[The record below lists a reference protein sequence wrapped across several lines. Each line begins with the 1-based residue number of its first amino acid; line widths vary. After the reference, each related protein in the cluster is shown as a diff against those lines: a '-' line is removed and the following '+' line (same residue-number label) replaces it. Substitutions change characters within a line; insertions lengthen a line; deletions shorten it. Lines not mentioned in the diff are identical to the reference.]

1 MLKKV
6 IIYLFVVVVL
16 VACDSKTIEQKEVS
30 NQKKSNAVVETIM
43 NRRSIRSY
51 KPEQIK
57 PDELDIILECGIN
70 APSARNIQPWSV
82 RVVQSKEVLTK
93 LNSDYVN
100 YTKLQNPEFSNRV
113 PDYDV
118 LFGAPTFVL
127 IAGDTTEMY
136 AQNDCGMLAQN
147 MLLAAESMQIGSCV
161 LGGIIRFINSPQ
173 GKEFRDMLLLP
184 DNHRLFIGIVFGY
197 KDENPDAKPRDA
209 SKVKK
214 IN

>member
-1 MLKKV
+1 MFKKV
-6 IIYLFVVVVL
+6 IVYLFVVAVL
-16 VACDSKTIEQKEVS
+16 VACDSKTIEQKEAS
-30 NQKKSNAVVETIM
+30 DQQKSNAVVEAIM

-57 PDELDIILECGIN
+57 PEELDIILQCGIN
-70 APSARNIQPWSV
+70 APSARNIQPWAV
-82 RVVQSKEVLTK
+82 RVIQSKEVLTK
-93 LNSDYVN
+93 LNTDYIN

-136 AQNDCGMLAQN
+136 TQNDCGMLAQN

-173 GKEFRDMLLLP
+173 GQEFRDMLLLP

-197 KDENPDAKPRDA
+197 KNETPDAKPRDA
-209 SKVKK
+209 SKVMK
-214 IN
+214 IK

>member
-1 MLKKV
+1 MFKKV
-6 IIYLFVVVVL
+6 IVYLFVVAVL
-16 VACDSKTIEQKEVS
+16 VACDSKTIEQREAS
-30 NQKKSNAVVETIM
+30 DQQKSNAVVEAIM

-57 PDELDIILECGIN
+57 PDELDIILQCGIN

-93 LNSDYVN
+93 LNTDYIN

-136 AQNDCGMLAQN
+136 TQNDCGMLAQN

-173 GKEFRDMLLLP
+173 GQEFRDMLLLP

-197 KDENPDAKPRDA
+197 KNETPDAKPRDA
-209 SKVKK
+209 SKVMK
-214 IN
+214 IK

>member
-1 MLKKV
+1 MFKN
-6 IIYLFVVVVL
+6 IIVYLFVVSVL
-16 VACDSKTIEQKEVS
+16 VGCDSKTTEQKETS
-30 NQKKSNAVVETIM
+30 DQQKSNAVVEAIM
-43 NRRSIRSY
+43 SRRSIRSY

-57 PDELDIILECGIN
+57 SEELDVILQCGIN

-93 LNSDYVN
+93 LNTDYIN

-127 IAGDTTEMY
+127 IAGDTSEMY

-173 GKEFRDMLLLP
+173 GQEFRDMLLLP
-184 DNHRLFIGIVFGY
+184 ENHRLFIGIVFGY
-197 KDENPDAKPRDA
+197 KNETPDAKPRDA
-209 SKVKK
+209 SKVMK
-214 IN
+214 IK